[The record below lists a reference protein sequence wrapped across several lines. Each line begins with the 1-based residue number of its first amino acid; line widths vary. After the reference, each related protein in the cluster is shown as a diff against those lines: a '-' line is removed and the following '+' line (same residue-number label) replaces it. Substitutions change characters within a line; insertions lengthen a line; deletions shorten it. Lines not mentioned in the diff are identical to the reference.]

1 MHHWSQHQGLYKVLL
16 KLHISVKIKTSKKW
30 TFVSQ
35 DINDNAPIFDRANY
49 DVPVAQVN
57 YFARWHHLILHH
69 NYQPPSILMAIDKV
83 ILPIWWEKESCKTWP
98 ICWLTVLRQCFVGE
112 SRLFKCCRKT
122 NLLHRLALS
131 ISTFFLGIPFPN
143 VSKDISFGERF
154 WAFIPLHLNRWL
166 FHTKD

>member
-1 MHHWSQHQGLYKVLL
+1 MLL
-16 KLHISVKIKTSKKW
+16 KLHISVKITSKIW
-30 TFVSQ
+30 NFVSQ

-57 YFARWHHLILHH
+57 YFARWHHLFLHH

-83 ILPIWWEKESCKTWP
+83 ILSTWWEKESCKTWP

-131 ISTFFLGIPFPN
+131 ISTFFLGILFPN
-143 VSKDISFGERF
+143 FLKNTWRKILGFYSSASKQVTFSYKGLTFLKSL
-154 WAFIPLHLNRWL
+154 WWCTYSL
-166 FHTKD
+166 

>member
-1 MHHWSQHQGLYKVLL
+1 MNL
-16 KLHISVKIKTSKKW
+16 
-30 TFVSQ
+30 FSQ

-122 NLLHRLALS
+122 NLLHRLALYFHNLPRNS
-131 ISTFFLGIPFPN
+131 ISQCFKGYFIWRKILGFYSSAFKQVTFSYKGLTFLK
-143 VSKDISFGERF
+143 SLWWCTYS
-154 WAFIPLHLNRWL
+154 L
-166 FHTKD
+166 